1 MMDRK
6 ELERSRKKTS
16 TMEEIDQPFCAGT
29 DNALAHRGGDDCAG
43 IEQEFGACEARE
55 MLLPE
60 RVAAVAEGTGSHPE
74 QPAVVFVFVF
84 IRPPRQQGRVFRQQQ
99 RQLNPLVGCP
109 GGWSLV

>member
-1 MMDRK
+1 MLEMARIHERFVHGARLGGIRVETRANASDIAERGK

-60 RVAAVAEGTGSHPE
+60 RVAAVAEGTGSHRE
-74 QPAVVFVFVF
+74 QAAIIF
-84 IRPPRQQGRVFRQQQ
+84 IR
-99 RQLNPLVGCP
+99 
-109 GGWSLV
+109 